1 MHLLPLT
8 YLRLC
13 CYSSFHRYNAAKKAV
28 TDWQKT
34 ENLHHWQSL
43 VLGGLSGGVGP
54 LGTTLIAFLY
64 AAWRDSVALINFSLA
79 CLLHC
84 VSGL

>member
-54 LGTTLIAFLY
+54 LGTTMIA
-64 AAWRDSVALINFSLA
+64 
-79 CLLHC
+79 
-84 VSGL
+84 